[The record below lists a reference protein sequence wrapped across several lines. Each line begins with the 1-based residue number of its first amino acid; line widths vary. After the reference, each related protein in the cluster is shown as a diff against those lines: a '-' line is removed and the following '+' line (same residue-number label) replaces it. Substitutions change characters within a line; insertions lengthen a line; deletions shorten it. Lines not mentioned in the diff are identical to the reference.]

1 MNERAESTG
10 PVREQILQAAL
21 SLFAELSYNRTT
33 TSALARR
40 AGIAE
45 GTLFRHFKSKEEVLL
60 ALLTRVRDRLMQG
73 LERYLAPHS
82 REPGYIR
89 VISTI
94 QGYYTFATQNREEFN
109 VIFRE
114 GTAQFGGGDAEAM
127 HVLGSTYTFL
137 TAYLQKAIEDGKAD
151 GTISASVNSADT
163 ASIIL
168 ALIVGL
174 ARGVHFTFIRNT
186 GTLPASLLEFCAR
199 ALKA

>member
-1 MNERAESTG
+1 MNARAEGTG
-10 PVREQILQAAL
+10 SVREQILRAAL
-21 SLFAELSYNRTT
+21 SLFAELSYNRAT

-60 ALLTRVRDRLMQG
+60 ALLTSVRDQLMQG

-82 REPGYIR
+82 QEAGYTR

-94 QGYYTFATQNREEFN
+94 QGYYTFATQNREEFTI
-109 VIFRE
+109 IFRE
-114 GTAQFGGGDAEAM
+114 GTAQFGGGDAEATQ
-127 HVLGSTYTFL
+127 VLKSTYSFL

-151 GTISASVNSADT
+151 GTVAPSVNSMDT
-163 ASIIL
+163 ASLIL

-174 ARGVHFTFIRNT
+174 ARGVHFSFINHT
-186 GTLPASLLEFCAR
+186 NTLPASLLDFCAR